1 MNKRGVY
8 LIFLAVLLL
17 GCFFQYLRMDGFLH
31 LGALR
36 NFAAVE
42 RAKQQPWA
50 EADAI
55 ARDRYLIFYDP
66 EDVAS
71 MFARHNVER
80 LLAQQKKDYESH
92 PLREA
97 VEIPQETCGVIFAT
111 GRVGVAASLSAA
123 LSYAAAGG
131 TVLFTQRLEA
141 ADDTAPLT
149 DEARGAL
156 GLTAIGGAADTPGV
170 RFPTDFLLGVQ
181 GKAFDNGIYETQADA
196 VTLAPDAVV
205 DMESAAGVPLLW
217 HHAYGAGEVI
227 AYNGAERDDKT
238 NRGVLAAMLA
248 HCGEDAVYPVVGVK
262 LFFIDDFPAPTPEG
276 DFSKIYEETGLST
289 AEFYREN
296 WWPWMQENA
305 RRFNLKYTGLII
317 ETYNDQV
324 KGPFRPLGGRA
335 ARDNVIVYGREL
347 LKMGGELGLH
357 GYNHQS
363 LAPAGYGQGELEYMP
378 WASQA
383 DMTEAMQELAR
394 YVSELYPGYA
404 FRTYV
409 PPSNIL
415 SPEGYAAV
423 REAFPDVRI
432 FASLYDGLSP
442 ESYYQDYERRADG
455 TYAIPR
461 VSAGYAPDGPTQW
474 AVYSLVNELGVFS
487 HFVHPDEMF
496 YEESRDKTW
505 AQLRQGM
512 EAFLGE
518 FCAACPWLTPVTAS
532 ESLPYFD
539 DYFALD
545 YRVKRTPAYLE
556 LHAWNHAGEVRFLL
570 RSSRVLD
577 HAEGCTAE
585 PVAESVYLV
594 RLAGEAARLYWR
606 TEEDA

>member
-66 EDVAS
+66 ENVAS

-97 VEIPQETCGVIFAT
+97 VEIPQETRGVVFAT
-111 GRVGVAASLSAA
+111 GRAGVAASLSAA

-141 ADDTAPLT
+141 ADDTAPLA

-170 RFPTDFLLGVQ
+170 RFPTDFLVGVQ

-248 HCGEDAVYPVVGVK
+248 HCGEDAVYPMVGVK

-305 RRFNLKYTGLII
+305 RRFNFKYTGLII

-363 LAPAGYGQGELEYMP
+363 LAPAGYGQGELEYVP
-378 WASQA
+378 WAS
-383 DMTEAMQELAR
+383 
-394 YVSELYPGYA
+394 
-404 FRTYV
+404 
-409 PPSNIL
+409 
-415 SPEGYAAV
+415 
-423 REAFPDVRI
+423 
-432 FASLYDGLSP
+432 
-442 ESYYQDYERRADG
+442 
-455 TYAIPR
+455 
-461 VSAGYAPDGPTQW
+461 
-474 AVYSLVNELGVFS
+474 
-487 HFVHPDEMF
+487 
-496 YEESRDKTW
+496 
-505 AQLRQGM
+505 
-512 EAFLGE
+512 
-518 FCAACPWLTPVTAS
+518 
-532 ESLPYFD
+532 
-539 DYFALD
+539 
-545 YRVKRTPAYLE
+545 
-556 LHAWNHAGEVRFLL
+556 
-570 RSSRVLD
+570 
-577 HAEGCTAE
+577 
-585 PVAESVYLV
+585 
-594 RLAGEAARLYWR
+594 
-606 TEEDA
+606 

>member
-97 VEIPQETCGVIFAT
+97 VEISQETRGVIFAT

-156 GLTAIGGAADTPGV
+156 GLASIGGAADTPGV
-170 RFPTDFLLGVQ
+170 RFPTDFLVGVQ

-305 RRFNLKYTGLII
+305 KHVWGWMI
-317 ETYNDQV
+317 ENDAL
-324 KGPFRPLGGRA
+324 F
-335 ARDNVIVYGREL
+335 
-347 LKMGGELGLH
+347 
-357 GYNHQS
+357 
-363 LAPAGYGQGELEYMP
+363 
-378 WASQA
+378 
-383 DMTEAMQELAR
+383 
-394 YVSELYPGYA
+394 
-404 FRTYV
+404 
-409 PPSNIL
+409 
-415 SPEGYAAV
+415 
-423 REAFPDVRI
+423 
-432 FASLYDGLSP
+432 
-442 ESYYQDYERRADG
+442 
-455 TYAIPR
+455 
-461 VSAGYAPDGPTQW
+461 
-474 AVYSLVNELGVFS
+474 
-487 HFVHPDEMF
+487 
-496 YEESRDKTW
+496 SRDMSQLHNLIDDAPKTNAFGDGSAPRTHAW
-505 AQLRQGM
+505 LGWQIVKQYVKKSGVGM
-512 EAFLGE
+512 EA
-518 FCAACPWLTPVTAS
+518 
-532 ESLPYFD
+532 
-539 DYFALD
+539 
-545 YRVKRTPAYLE
+545 
-556 LHAWNHAGEVRFLL
+556 LL
-570 RSSRVLD
+570 AETDSRKILNQS
-577 HAEGCTAE
+577 G
-585 PVAESVYLV
+585 
-594 RLAGEAARLYWR
+594 WR
-606 TEEDA
+606 P